1 MLSKKFFDELEKPF
15 PIEDVGVR
23 IGMKRGKAGLALLY
37 LDAEAVRKRFD
48 LTCAMEGATWSYD
61 FQIVASPSDHV
72 ATNIDSKALAIKA
85 TITVFKDGVSIS
97 RSSIGE
103 EPFMSE
109 KKEDNK
115 NAETDANKRAIIE
128 QMMTGT
134 SHKNA
139 ETDANKRD
147 AARNEREVYKNAE
160 TDAFKRAAARFGV
173 GGYLRHL
180 DKMWFPLNDN
190 GYFAE
195 NETEIIKKVYETSDV
210 KVEDTSFLVSEIVKR
225 LEEGI
230 AAVKDSLKK
239 PCPFLDEAF
248 REEFEKKN
256 GLKRGSWWSIQ
267 TILGTPIRYFSY
279 EEMQVIAKKIGA
291 NVNESNFEAALV
303 LSKALPIAAQY
314 PEHFGM
320 PKGTTVKTLLSLR
333 LNEDGSV
340 VTPQPVDKP
349 VKK

>member
-115 NAETDANKRAIIE
+115 NAETDANKR
-128 QMMTGT
+128 
-134 SHKNA
+134 
-139 ETDANKRD
+139 D

-195 NETEIIKKVYETSDV
+195 SETEIIKKVYEISDV
-210 KVEDTSFLVSEIVKR
+210 KVGDTSFLVSEIVKR

-230 AAVKDSLKK
+230 AAAKDSLKK

>member
-195 NETEIIKKVYETSDV
+195 SETEIIKKVYEQSGV
-210 KVEDTSFLVSEIVKR
+210 KVEKVETASVSASKGLNRRPKAMYEIVTH
-225 LEEGI
+225 LEYGI
-230 AAVKDSLKK
+230 EAIKDSLKK

-248 REEFEKKN
+248 QIEYEKKN

-267 TILGTPIRYFSY
+267 SVFGKPIRSY
-279 EEMQVIAKKIGA
+279 SFEEMEVIAEKVA
-291 NVNESNFEAALV
+291 EDVNESNFEAALV
-303 LSKALPIAAQY
+303 LSKALPVAARY
-314 PEHFGM
+314 PEYFGT
-320 PKGTTVKTLLSLR
+320 PTNNTVKTL
-333 LNEDGSV
+333 
-340 VTPQPVDKP
+340 
-349 VKK
+349 

>member
-1 MLSKKFFDELEKPF
+1 MLSKRFFEELEKPF
-15 PIEDVGVR
+15 PIEDVSVR
-23 IGMKRGKAGLALLY
+23 VGMKRKDGTAALPLFY
-37 LDAEAVRKRFD
+37 LQAEAVRKRFD
-48 LTCAMEGATWSYD
+48 LTCEMEGATWSYD

-72 ATNIDSKALAIKA
+72 ATNIDSKTLAVKA
-85 TITVFKDGVSIS
+85 TITVFKENLSVS

-103 EPFMSE
+103 ETF
-109 KKEDNK
+109 
-115 NAETDANKRAIIE
+115 ANE
-128 QMMTGT
+128 NT
-134 SHKNA
+134 
-139 ETDANKRD
+139 
-147 AARNEREVYKNAE
+147 EVYKSAE

-173 GGYLRHL
+173 GGYLRQL
-180 DKMWFPLNDN
+180 EKMWFPLNEK

-195 NETEIIKKVYETSDV
+195 SETEIIKKVYEISDV
-210 KVEDTSFLVSEIVKR
+210 KVGDTSFLVSEIVKR

-230 AAVKDSLKK
+230 AAAKDSLKK

>member
-1 MLSKKFFDELEKPF
+1 MLSKRFFEELEKPF

-23 IGMKRGKAGLALLY
+23 IGMKRKDGKAGLALLY
-37 LDAEAVRKRFD
+37 LDGEAVRKRLD

-115 NAETDANKRAIIE
+115 NAETDANKR
-128 QMMTGT
+128 
-134 SHKNA
+134 
-139 ETDANKRD
+139 D

-173 GGYLRHL
+173 GGYLRQL

-195 NETEIIKKVYETSDV
+195 NETEIIKKVYEQSGV
-210 KVEDTSFLVSEIVKR
+210 KVEKVETASVSASKGLNRRPKAMYEIVTH
-225 LEEGI
+225 LEYGI
-230 AAVKDSLKK
+230 EAIKDSLKK

-248 REEFEKKN
+248 QIEYEKKN

-267 TILGTPIRYFSY
+267 SVFGKPIRSY
-279 EEMQVIAKKIGA
+279 SFEEMEVIAEKVA
-291 NVNESNFEAALV
+291 EDVNESNFEAALV
-303 LSKALPIAAQY
+303 LSKALPVAARY
-314 PEHFGM
+314 PEYFGT
-320 PKGTTVKTLLSLR
+320 PTNNTVKTL
-333 LNEDGSV
+333 
-340 VTPQPVDKP
+340 
-349 VKK
+349 